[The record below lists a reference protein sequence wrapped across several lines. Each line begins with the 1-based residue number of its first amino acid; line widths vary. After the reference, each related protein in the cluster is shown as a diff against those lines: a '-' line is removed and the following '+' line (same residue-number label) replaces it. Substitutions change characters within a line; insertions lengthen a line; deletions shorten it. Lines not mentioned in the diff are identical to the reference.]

1 MANWAGQLVPRV
13 FLLCLEV
20 IVLLGKER
28 RVGEKWQE
36 WQSICN
42 PPPSQKK
49 IGVIDTTNRPLS
61 CPPGLNSLK
70 LSQLREG
77 KKKPTPKRC
86 SAFSSGDLMRS
97 RHPVTP
103 HSYWKLLQKVGL
115 SLSLPPS
122 HQHRI
127 VGGLSVFSSSTSS
140 HICWAWGRREGE
152 GGDIQSA
159 YDGYTHTGRRG
170 HTHATLILFN
180 RMWRSNSQCCAHF
193 LSLSLSRELVGFF
206 FVCVMQHFCHLGGL
220 VAHLWTRNEMH
231 Q

>member
-70 LSQLREG
+70 LPNCE
-77 KKKPTPKRC
+77 KKKIYSKEMFCFLKWRFD
-86 SAFSSGDLMRS
+86 AQSSPCQ
-97 RHPVTP
+97 HTVTGN
-103 HSYWKLLQKVGL
+103 SSKKWASLSL
-115 SLSLPPS
+115 SLSLPLISIALLVGSPS
-122 HQHRI
+122 SPPPPPPTY
-127 VGGLSVFSSSTSS
+127 VGLGGGGRGKEEIFSPHTTV
-140 HICWAWGRREGE
+140 IPTRADVG
-152 GGDIQSA
+152 
-159 YDGYTHTGRRG
+159 THTPLSFCSTECGAQILSAV
-170 HTHATLILFN
+170 HTF
-180 RMWRSNSQCCAHF
+180 
-193 LSLSLSRELVGFF
+193 SLSLSRESWLGFF
-206 FVCVMQHFCHLGGL
+206 LF
-220 VAHLWTRNEMH
+220 A
-231 Q
+231 